1 MIRIVVGGQID
12 KENIA
17 RMIREVGKDKV
28 SVEIKGDIQAAT
40 DIKAG
45 KADYYVGACTTG
57 GGGALGL
64 AIAILGMPLCSTV
77 AMPGKIKTEE
87 EIIQDIKNG
96 KKAFGFTPESA
107 LKVIPIIINECV
119 K

>member
-1 MIRIVVGGQID
+1 MVRIVVGGQID

-17 RMIREVGKDKV
+17 RMIREAGNDKV

-40 DIKAG
+40 DIKTG
-45 KADYYVGACTTG
+45 KADYYLGACITG

-77 AMPGKIKTEE
+77 AMPGRQKTEE
-87 EIIQDIKNG
+87 EIIQDIKSG

-107 LKVIPIIINECV
+107 HMVIPIIINELV